1 MVLTALNSCER
12 ATMTRGS
19 GVRDKILCLDGADD
33 GGDDGGDCDEVMEA
47 QRDEDKV
54 QDPKS
59 KSGRGRRK
67 ELFERVLI
75 VRSSTR
81 ICMRNEWQP
90 NPEVPKWTELVYSPS
105 GWFLNK
111 MHEGVDG

>member
-1 MVLTALNSCER
+1 MVMTALNSCER

-33 GGDDGGDCDEVMEA
+33 GGGDCDEVMEA

-59 KSGRGRRK
+59 KSGRGRGK
-67 ELFERVLI
+67 DLFERVRI
-75 VRSSTR
+75 VLAAPRAFACEMSGSRIPKCRSG
-81 ICMRNEWQP
+81 RN
-90 NPEVPKWTELVYSPS
+90 
-105 GWFLNK
+105 
-111 MHEGVDG
+111 

>member
-59 KSGRGRRK
+59 KSGRGRGK
-67 ELFERVLI
+67 DLFERVRI
-75 VRSSTR
+75 VLAAPRAFACEMSGSRIPKCRSG
-81 ICMRNEWQP
+81 RN
-90 NPEVPKWTELVYSPS
+90 
-105 GWFLNK
+105 
-111 MHEGVDG
+111 